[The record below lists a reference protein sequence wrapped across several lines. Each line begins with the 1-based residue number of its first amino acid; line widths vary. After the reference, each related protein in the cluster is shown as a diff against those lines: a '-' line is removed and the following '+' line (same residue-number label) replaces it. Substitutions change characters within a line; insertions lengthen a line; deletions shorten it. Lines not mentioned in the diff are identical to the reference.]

1 MVELLHVWRA
11 QHAAAAATGLERCVT
26 VLLLPITCS
35 VQAGGWF
42 LSLKLEQQ
50 SQQLLMKPLDNLLCT
65 ECSPNP
71 QHGIMNSGAIC
82 GPLGDRG
89 SHARA
94 IGDKAPC
101 QLPGARR
108 NEGEREAIL
117 REISL
122 KQLRWLD
129 WHTRNG

>member
-1 MVELLHVWRA
+1 MLLLPYC
-11 QHAAAAATGLERCVT
+11 AATGLERCAT
-26 VLLLPITCS
+26 MLLLPITCS

-42 LSLKLEQQ
+42 LSWSN
-50 SQQLLMKPLDNLLCT
+50 SQQLLMKPLDNLLST
-65 ECSPNP
+65 ECSPHP
-71 QHGIMNSGAIC
+71 QHGVMNSGAIC
-82 GPLGDRG
+82 GPLGDRV
-89 SHARA
+89 SQARA
-94 IGDKAPC
+94 TGDKAPC